1 VICKEFAFDRFFS
14 SSIGVMTE
22 DQTHGFELANEVI
35 LRSVISVEA
44 IESLI
49 EALVDSDENK
59 KPSLWH
65 WLYNPPVGCYFP
77 TCMLCNKRLCDA
89 HLFSKDHKAIAK
101 GSDGAFEFPRRE

>member
-65 WLYNPPVGCYFP
+65 WLYNPPVGCYIPISHVVQQTVERCVLIFE
-77 TCMLCNKRLCDA
+77 
-89 HLFSKDHKAIAK
+89 
-101 GSDGAFEFPRRE
+101 GSLVEIH